1 MRFAMEK
8 PKPVDQQQLGEVSE
22 MTPFPTEQLQGQRFA
37 RGNML
42 GGAVPVKEADGEA
55 PWVPKK

>member
-1 MRFAMEK
+1 MNDTRTSTK
-8 PKPVDQQQLGEVSE
+8 PFDTQLDEVAG
-22 MTPFPTEQLQGQRFA
+22 MTPFPVEQLQGQHFA

-42 GGAVPVKEADGEA
+42 GGAVPVKEADGDA

>member
-1 MRFAMEK
+1 MNDTRTST
-8 PKPVDQQQLGEVSE
+8 KPVDKQLDEVAS
-22 MTPFPTEQLQGQRFA
+22 MTPFPVEQLQGQRFA

-42 GGAVPVKEADGEA
+42 GGAVPVREADGDA